1 MRDRVSVPTHHQWE
15 MTYGKSNGHVN
26 EIEDGGLTEVFTV
39 WVLFSSICCDSNLTP
54 LGDG

>member
-1 MRDRVSVPTHHQWE
+1 

-26 EIEDGGLTEVFTV
+26 EIEDGGLTEVFTL